1 MKLARPSRRPKSIP
15 PRLEPPAHLYRSLF
29 KMPAT
34 LKEFESV
41 FPKLVEDLKQ
51 ECIKYK
57 LPEQALTWFEK
68 VRPTCEGRDE
78 RMNE

>member
-1 MKLARPSRRPKSIP
+1 
-15 PRLEPPAHLYRSLF
+15 
-29 KMPAT
+29 MPAT

-41 FPKLVEDLKQ
+41 FPELVEDLKQ